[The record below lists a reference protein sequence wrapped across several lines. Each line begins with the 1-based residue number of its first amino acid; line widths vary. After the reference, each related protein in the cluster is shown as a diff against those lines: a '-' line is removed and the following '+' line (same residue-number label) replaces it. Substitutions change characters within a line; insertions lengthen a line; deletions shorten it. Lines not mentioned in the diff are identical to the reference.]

1 MQPIAPDIEA
11 WIGRALRRTCAVVA
25 MAGGLVLIAMAAVTV
40 ASVAGRAMIP
50 FGLAPVR
57 GDFELVEM
65 GCAVAVFAF
74 LPWCQITRAHVTVD
88 VVAARLPP
96 RGHAMLGLVGNAALA
111 LCAFV
116 IAWRLALGAAEKVPY
131 GSAPLRE
138 ALGVGPPP
146 FFPETTYELQ
156 VPVWIPFALAT
167 FGAVLFL
174 VTAIYTVWRSLNW
187 TLAGREPDQT

>member
-1 MQPIAPDIEA
+1 MEPIAPHTEA
-11 WIGRALRRTCAVVA
+11 RIGRALRRTCAVVA
-25 MAGGLVLIAMAAVTV
+25 LAGGLVLIAMAAVTV

-96 RGHAMLGLVGNAALA
+96 KGHAILGLVGNAALA

-116 IAWRLALGAAEKVPY
+116 VAWRLALGAAEKVPY

-156 VPVWIPFALAT
+156 VPVWIPFAFAT
-167 FGAVLFL
+167 LGAVLFL
-174 VTAIYTVWRSLNW
+174 VTALYTVWRSLNW